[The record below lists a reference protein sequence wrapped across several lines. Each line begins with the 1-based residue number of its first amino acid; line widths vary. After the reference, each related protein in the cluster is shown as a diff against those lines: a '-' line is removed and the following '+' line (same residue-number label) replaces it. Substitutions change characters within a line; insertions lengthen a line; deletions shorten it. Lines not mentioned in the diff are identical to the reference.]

1 MATHVLVQVEV
12 SSLHLGAGGDGPGGK
27 AVEGENAM
35 RGGKAVTAQRKGRCS
50 GEEVMMLSGKEGL
63 PKARMNYVTTNLSVE
78 VPVPSTS
85 EGDYIRR

>member
-35 RGGKAVTAQRKGRCS
+35 RGGKAVTTQQKGRCS